1 MDEINKKS
9 PFKVPDGYFDH
20 FGDRIVQ
27 KVNSIDPQDGF
38 MTPDNYFEKV
48 EGVILSK
55 MDYPQPNTPVFSRFL
70 WKAMTVAALLTLFFL
85 NENTIDDQ
93 SEFAAFFIEDYLTYN
108 TTYEIAEHSDYFFET
123 SNFIDSYE
131 TITIDDALEIRLY
144 GETPTNLNL
153 FDDE

>member
-20 FGDRIVQ
+20 FDDRIVQ

-48 EGVILSK
+48 EGIILSK

-70 WKAMTVAALLTLFFL
+70 WKVMTVVAVLTLFFL

-93 SEFAAFFIEDYLTYN
+93 SEFAAFFIEDYLTNN
-108 TTYEIAEHSDYFFET
+108 TTYEIAEHSDYFFEI
-123 SNFIDSYE
+123 SNFIESYE
-131 TITIDDALEIRLY
+131 TINIDDALEVRLY

>member
-20 FGDRIVQ
+20 FDDRIVQ

-48 EGVILSK
+48 EGIILSK
-55 MDYPQPNTPVFSRFL
+55 MDYPQPNTRVFSRFL
-70 WKAMTVAALLTLFFL
+70 WKVMTVVAVLTLFFL

-93 SEFAAFFIEDYLTYN
+93 SEFAAFFIEDYLTNN
-108 TTYEIAEHSDYFFET
+108 TTYEIAEHSDYFFEI
-123 SNFIDSYE
+123 SNFIESYE
-131 TITIDDALEIRLY
+131 TINIDDALEVRLY

>member
-9 PFKVPDGYFDH
+9 PFKIPDGYFDH
-20 FGDRIVQ
+20 FDDRIVQ
-27 KVNSIDPQDGF
+27 KVNSIDHQDGF
-38 MTPDNYFEKV
+38 MTPDNYFKKV
-48 EGVILSK
+48 EGIILSK

-70 WKAMTVAALLTLFFL
+70 WKAMKVVAVLTLFFL

-93 SEFAAFFIEDYLTYN
+93 SEFAAFFIEDYLTNN

>member
-20 FGDRIVQ
+20 FDDRVVQ
-27 KVNSIDPQDGF
+27 KVNSINPQDGF
-38 MTPDNYFEKV
+38 MIPDNYFEKV
-48 EGVILSK
+48 EGIILSK
-55 MDYPQPNTPVFSRFL
+55 TDYPQLNTPVFSRFL
-70 WKAMTVAALLTLFFL
+70 WKAMTLVAVLTLFFL

-93 SEFAAFFIEDYLTYN
+93 SELDTFFIEDYLTSSN
-108 TTYEIAEHSDYFFET
+108 TYEIAEHSDYFFET

-131 TITIDDALEIRLY
+131 TIAIDDALEIRLY

-153 FDDE
+153 FDNE

>member
-1 MDEINKKS
+1 
-9 PFKVPDGYFDH
+9 
-20 FGDRIVQ
+20 
-27 KVNSIDPQDGF
+27 
-38 MTPDNYFEKV
+38 
-48 EGVILSK
+48 
-55 MDYPQPNTPVFSRFL
+55 
-70 WKAMTVAALLTLFFL
+70 MTVVAVLTLFFL

-93 SEFAAFFIEDYLTYN
+93 SEFAAFFIEDYLTNN
-108 TTYEIAEHSDYFFET
+108 TNYEIAEHSDYFFET